1 MKIKPTIEYGYLM
14 GLLLTDGWFTDLWDR
29 HTIKGKLY
37 EYRRR
42 QVGFGQD
49 DKELIVEAKK
59 AIERLF
65 SRHPKIKFNKK
76 QKRYSLA
83 LQHKQ
88 TVGFLYDAT
97 KGKTEIPEKILKANK
112 EVKRAFIAGAMD
124 GDGWISRSKDR
135 RKKTHIGQKQE
146 RQLGIK
152 GGYGYQFMMG
162 FSGHGEYFEQT
173 LEMMKELGV
182 VLRSRQLKDN
192 GKSVTDVVNINI
204 KSFIDSGCYFKCL
217 RKQLRLSEYKKQI
230 LKISS
235 ETTKSAS

>member
-1 MKIKPTIEYGYLM
+1 
-14 GLLLTDGWFTDLWDR
+14 
-29 HTIKGKLY
+29 
-37 EYRRR
+37 
-42 QVGFGQD
+42 
-49 DKELIVEAKK
+49 
-59 AIERLF
+59 
-65 SRHPKIKFNKK
+65 
-76 QKRYSLA
+76 
-83 LQHKQ
+83 
-88 TVGFLYDAT
+88 
-97 KGKTEIPEKILKANK
+97 
-112 EVKRAFIAGAMD
+112 
-124 GDGWISRSKDR
+124 
-135 RKKTHIGQKQE
+135 
-146 RQLGIK
+146 
-152 GGYGYQFMMG
+152 MMG